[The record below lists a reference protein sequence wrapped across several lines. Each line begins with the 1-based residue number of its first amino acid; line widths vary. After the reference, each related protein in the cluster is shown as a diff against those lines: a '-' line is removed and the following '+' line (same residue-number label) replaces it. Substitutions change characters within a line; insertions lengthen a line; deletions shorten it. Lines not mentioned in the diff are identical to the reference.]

1 MVWCG
6 GGRATSDVLG
16 GKKRIFGG
24 GKRERR
30 GICSVSCY
38 ISTWMATS
46 LKCSDLALGKTG
58 RCFVCFN
65 IFKQI
70 CLEHIH
76 IHNMLINLSCVQTQH
91 KYIPIFIYL

>member
-6 GGRATSDVLG
+6 GGTATSDVLG

-46 LKCSDLALGKTG
+46 LKCPDRAMGEGEAGMCS
-58 RCFVCFN
+58 VCF
-65 IFKQI
+65 
-70 CLEHIH
+70 
-76 IHNMLINLSCVQTQH
+76 SV
-91 KYIPIFIYL
+91 FIKC